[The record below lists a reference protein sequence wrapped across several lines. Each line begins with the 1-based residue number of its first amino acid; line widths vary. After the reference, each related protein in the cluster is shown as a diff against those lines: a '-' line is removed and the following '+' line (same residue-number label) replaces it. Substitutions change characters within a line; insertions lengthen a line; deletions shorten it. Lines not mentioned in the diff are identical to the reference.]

1 MEKQSRLPDPGGKES
16 LAAQN
21 TFDNTLPD
29 LEDLLFPSGRNLR
42 DPVVVADH
50 DDHELPSSMVTPCK
64 RCLHDEP
71 GDEIGIV
78 SPEFKRPA
86 LGKKKPSKFSASK
99 SPIQD
104 ASPTSGM
111 APEETMVTPQPTSLS
126 SSELFFLGKPSTSAV
141 DRDEQEGEN
150 DNDDDDDAEPE
161 STPTK
166 LVHTSTIWGP
176 ANRIQISTLIASL
189 LDWLEHEIEVR
200 GAVDFALPLEIVGR
214 RSRGREGDRARRL
227 LINETEALVGLKED
241 ARGGGD
247 ILREGVR
254 TRETSFVEKAVIMPL
269 EHSTDTSDKDEEN
282 SSLFL
287 SATDKRAEVVAT
299 PGLVKSDCVPWVNK
313 DERSTS
319 GQACRLTR
327 RNTPVPRTDIWHLE
341 NSATVVTH
349 NRSQPPYF
357 AHDRLPSLTPTQSLR
372 KQKVSSPS
380 SFKDT
385 TISNPRRPIFRD
397 VTNVSSAHD
406 FGSSAR
412 PTQSLSNVCHDRGAS
427 SSSYLFRDTS
437 NSPNAAKP
445 PNLPRTTTL
454 DLESI
459 GGSSAVGEPVMR
471 KTCDEPSSSCTT
483 VDEDAEKLGAN
494 VVKPALEL
502 HNSSQTRGRHS
513 GSYPT
518 LSSDPPIK
526 VETVLMERIDEID
539 SDKRAA
545 ATCHLPRA
553 HVKDAIG
560 VKMACLRHEGPVM
573 EVACGRMRKEGKWRL
588 AVVMGDEV
596 AIWERAEGWVGEE
609 EWTLVTRWEKRRE
622 GVGGKTRTFFC
633 CDDTLLLVCER
644 SREPAGVRSTITTI
658 TLHTPGVA
666 ESAVALDE
674 LCDADNKEEMPL
686 VKVGLTDGDDREN
699 MCALVGSWDGGRA
712 VEVVIVSARR
722 RLLCLFTEHWRAD
735 PLSHLLSRSHLP
747 SHQRH
752 ASAPF
757 APYKTNPTS
766 SSALMMT
773 DLWSFGALSSHH
785 SSSNIITLTL
795 LSIVRPR
802 PYTWSCVAAGGS
814 RHPGRRGIVF
824 ATVVGNTK
832 SGMVSMLAGPGDEVV
847 LCDVLK
853 WNGLDGTFI
862 AITTSDHHIFAA
874 TSRGVIVV
882 CDKVSGK
889 HIHMIQNEANT
900 DSGKKG
906 QSFAYLSSVVDDP
919 V

>member
-50 DDHELPSSMVTPCK
+50 DDHELPSSLVTPCK

-357 AHDRLPSLTPTQSLR
+357 AHDRLPSLTPAQSLR

-622 GVGGKTRTFFC
+622 GVGGK
-633 CDDTLLLVCER
+633 
-644 SREPAGVRSTITTI
+644 PAGVRSTITTI

-712 VEVVIVSARR
+712 VEVVITALSIHRTLASRSTLPSPQQVTSSLTSTSRLRSICTVQNEPNFVLGSYDDGSLVLWCTLHLVLRRGWRVQAPWAERHRVCDRGWKYEIRNGVDARGAWGRSGPLRRFEVEWARWVSRGK
-722 RLLCLFTEHWRAD
+722 D
-735 PLSHLLSRSHLP
+735 GLSRPRVKPEFL
-747 SHQRH
+747 
-752 ASAPF
+752 F
-757 APYKTNPTS
+757 AFVYIRNWIFLRS
-766 SSALMMT
+766 
-773 DLWSFGALSSHH
+773 
-785 SSSNIITLTL
+785 
-795 LSIVRPR
+795 
-802 PYTWSCVAAGGS
+802 
-814 RHPGRRGIVF
+814 
-824 ATVVGNTK
+824 
-832 SGMVSMLAGPGDEVV
+832 
-847 LCDVLK
+847 
-853 WNGLDGTFI
+853 TFI